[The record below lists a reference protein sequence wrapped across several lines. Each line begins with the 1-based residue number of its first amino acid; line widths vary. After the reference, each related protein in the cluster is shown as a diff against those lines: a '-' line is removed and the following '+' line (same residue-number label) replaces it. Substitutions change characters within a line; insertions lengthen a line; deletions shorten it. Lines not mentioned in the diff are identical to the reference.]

1 MDKTKVLSGFSAA
14 STAEEVIHG
23 IDLTGKIA
31 LVTGGYAGIG
41 LETTRVLHAAGARVI
56 VPARDLK
63 KAETALQ
70 GLERVEISGMD
81 LADPATIDA
90 FAQKFLASGRP
101 LHILVNSAGIM
112 APPLER
118 DARGHESQF
127 ATNHLGHF
135 QLTIRLWPALQ
146 AAKGARVVSVSSWGH
161 RFSPFIFEDPDFEKR
176 PYDRW
181 SGYGQSKTANILF
194 AVALDAK
201 GKEQNIRAFALHPG
215 TIVSTDLKRYISE
228 GDLKKAGVLDA
239 DGNPVLDPSRQLKTV
254 EQGAATSVWC
264 ATSPKLE
271 GVGGVY
277 CENNNVSHALG
288 SDTAA
293 SGGWDTIKMS
303 ERPAGSL
310 GVYPYAIDPEA
321 AERLWVLS
329 ERLTGAQTVA

>member
-1 MDKTKVLSGFSAA
+1 MDKSKVLSGFSGA
-14 STAEEVIHG
+14 STADEVIQG

-31 LVTGGYAGIG
+31 IVTGGYAGIG

-70 GLERVEISGMD
+70 GLDGVETGFMD
-81 LADPATIDA
+81 LADPGSIDT
-90 FAQKFLASGRP
+90 FAKQFLASGRP
-101 LHILVNSAGIM
+101 LHIMVNSAGIM
-112 APPLER
+112 APPLVR

-135 QLTIRLWPALQ
+135 QLTVRLWPALL

-161 RFSPFIFEDPDFEKR
+161 RFSPFVFEDPDFEHR

-194 AVALDAK
+194 AVGLDK
-201 GKEQNIRAFALHPG
+201 RGKPAGIRAFALHPG

-228 GDLKKAGVLDA
+228 EDLKKAGVLDA
-239 DGNPVLDPSRQLKTV
+239 DGRPVLDPSRQLKTV

-264 ATSPKLE
+264 ATSPQLDTL
-271 GVGGVY
+271 GGVY
-277 CENNNVSHALG
+277 CENCNVSHVLG
-288 SDTAA
+288 DDTAA

-303 ERPAGSL
+303 ERPAGAL